1 MYKMIRELEKEDYHK
16 GFLDLIN
23 YFTKNPKHVSYE
35 DFVKVFESIT
45 NSIVLVVE
53 EKEKIVGTAKLLV
66 EQKFH
71 NNFSKMGHI
80 EDVVVLEEYRGK
92 GIGKLLMKKLIEF
105 GKEKGCY
112 KIVLNCNQENVEYYK
127 KLGFIEKGA
136 EMSLYV

>member
-1 MYKMIRELEKEDYHK
+1 MIRELEKGDYHK
-16 GFLDLIN
+16 GFLKLIN
-23 YFTKNPKHVSYE
+23 YFTRDPKPVSHE
-35 DFVKVFESIT
+35 EFIKVFESTT

-53 EKEKIVGTAKLLV
+53 QEEKIVGTAKLLV

-92 GIGKLLMKKLIEF
+92 GFGKLLMKKLIEF